1 MKKMKRYA
9 GPEDGS
15 MVQGDSNEGMK
26 EAYDYDRAM
35 RMAEV
40 DSESDYS
47 PRPEITV
54 FNEKTGSTGGSKP
67 VASKPASKPAPKA
80 APTGF
85 DRKDKMDRLLDK
97 MRLDRMQKAE
107 ANPPTKANAAKM
119 DEAAAEMKRES
130 NRGVAK
136 STSKAEDTSKSTGTY
151 KGFDGKIHK
160 KTESSRPD
168 IGGAIGR
175 GISGLFSSIRERGKK
190 SNPDAYAKGGS
201 VSSASK
207 RGDGIAQRGKTRG
220 KMC

>member
-15 MVQGDSNEGMK
+15 MVEGDSNEGMK

-47 PRPEITV
+47 PKPEITV
-54 FNEKTGSTGGSKP
+54 SNEKTGSTGGSKP

-80 APTGF
+80 ATPGPDTMS
-85 DRKDKMDRLLDK
+85 KLLAKMQ
-97 MRLDRMQKAE
+97 LDRMQKAE

-130 NRGVAK
+130 NRGVGK
-136 STSKAEDTSKSTGTY
+136 STSKAEESSKSSGTY

-160 KTESSRPD
+160 KSESSRPD

-201 VSSASK
+201 VSSASS

>member
-15 MVQGDSNEGMK
+15 MVEGDSNEGMK

-80 APTGF
+80 ATPKPDTMA
-85 DRKDKMDRLLDK
+85 KLLAKMQ
-97 MRLDRMQKAE
+97 LDR
-107 ANPPTKANAAKM
+107 NAAKM

-136 STSKAEDTSKSTGTY
+136 STSKAEDPSKSTGTY

-160 KTESSRPD
+160 KTESGRPD

-220 KMC
+220 RVV

>member
-1 MKKMKRYA
+1 MKRVKRFSA
-9 GPEDGS
+9 GEG
-15 MVQGDSNEGMK
+15 VGDSNEGMK
-26 EAYDYDRAM
+26 EAYDYNRAM

-47 PRPEITV
+47 PKPEITV
-54 FNEKTGSTGGSKP
+54 HSEKTGSTGGSQP
-67 VASKPASKPAPKA
+67 TASKPAPRPA
-80 APTGF
+80 SRPAPAPAKT
-85 DRKDKMDRLLDK
+85 
-97 MRLDRMQKAE
+97 QKAE

-136 STSKAEDTSKSTGTY
+136 STSKAEESSKSSGTY

-160 KTESSRPD
+160 KSESSRPD

-175 GISGLFSSIRERGKK
+175 GISGFFSSIRERGKK

-201 VSSASK
+201 VSASS

>member
-15 MVQGDSNEGMK
+15 MVEGDSNEGMK

-47 PRPEITV
+47 PKPEITV
-54 FNEKTGSTGGSKP
+54 FNEKTGSTGGGKTT
-67 VASKPASKPAPKA
+67 ASKPASKPAPKA
-80 APTGF
+80 APIGP
-85 DRKDKMDRLLDK
+85 DKMARLLDK
-97 MRLDRMQKAE
+97 MQLDKMQKAE

-130 NRGVAK
+130 NRGVGK
-136 STSKAEDTSKSTGTY
+136 STSKAEEPSKSSGTY

-160 KTESSRPD
+160 KSESSGPD

-201 VSSASK
+201 VSSASS

>member
-1 MKKMKRYA
+1 MKRVKRFSSGDEVEYF
-9 GPEDGS
+9 GS
-15 MVQGDSNEGMK
+15 AIKSSSEK
-26 EAYDYDRAM
+26 DY
-35 RMAEV
+35 EPII
-40 DSESDYS
+40 S
-47 PRPEITV
+47 
-54 FNEKTGSTGGSKP
+54 NEKTGSTGGSEPETPKP
-67 VASKPASKPAPKA
+67 TAKPAPKS
-80 APTGF
+80 APAPAKT
-85 DRKDKMDRLLDK
+85 
-97 MRLDRMQKAE
+97 QKAE

-136 STSKAEDTSKSTGTY
+136 STSKAEESSKSSGTY

-160 KTESSRPD
+160 KSESSRPD

-175 GISGLFSSIRERGKK
+175 GISGFFSSIRERGKK

-220 KMC
+220 RVV